1 MAVNAEIKITC
12 SYCLIERETN
22 SSMHSLAWEISLVF
36 VLDFHHAM
44 ELLALYFVAKEICV
58 KCFRRSIKFIF
69 IELFNFG
76 LRLLFYFSQFYGSL
90 LPH

>member
-1 MAVNAEIKITC
+1 MALNAEIKITC

-44 ELLALYFVAKEICV
+44 ELFALYSIAKEICV
-58 KCFRRSIKFIF
+58 EGIRRVSKLVFI
-69 IELFNFG
+69 
-76 LRLLFYFSQFYGSL
+76 
-90 LPH
+90 